1 MTNTAQQS
9 DPTRWLADLKKRVLE
24 CLVDEGI
31 QSICQISVTLGEPL
45 KHVAVVLHAL
55 EHDEKRVLRRELPP
69 SLQKYQVFDSKGNPQ
84 FWLYE
89 AIQSQ
94 AELNRRI
101 IYRI

>member
-9 DPTRWLADLKKRVLE
+9 ALTDGMADLKKRVLE

-31 QSICQISVTLGEPL
+31 QSICQISAALGEPL
-45 KHVAVVLHAL
+45 KHVAVALHAL
-55 EHDEKRVLRRELPP
+55 EHDESRVLRRKLPP
-69 SLQKYQVFDSKGNPQ
+69 SLEKYQVFDSEGNPQ

-94 AELNRRI
+94 AELNHRI